1 MKTNWLGHEQ
11 LCLRRL
17 LSAGQNTKTTLFSY
31 VYNMTTDMDTLY
43 AMKICLQ
50 KESQF
55 PSVRVGEVAA
65 IGEARTSV
73 LSSQAYADSL
83 ARESGESPSTPGD
96 QLQYDS
102 LDSTATVLIGQMML
116 DTFTRVQTEP
126 LDDRHLDVKS
136 FNRTL
141 AGLIRAMP
149 LADGYKACMTLF
161 QRVHDR
167 ELSTER
173 RRATLDVIQNVY
185 VTIDFLAE
193 DFWYRGSHNG
203 TMEKARSYDCAPHT
217 ELYRD
222 GIRTP

>member
-17 LSAGQNTKTTLFSY
+17 LTAGQKAKTTLFSY

-43 AMKICLQ
+43 AMKVCFQ

-55 PSVRVGEVAA
+55 PAVRVGEVAA

-83 ARESGESPSTPGD
+83 ARLSGKSSSTPGN

-102 LDSTATVLIGQMML
+102 LDSTATVLIGRMVL
-116 DTFTRVQTEP
+116 DTFTRAHTELDDSP
-126 LDDRHLDVKS
+126 LDLDS
-136 FNRTL
+136 NHCL

-149 LADGYKACMTLF
+149 LAHGSKACMTLF
-161 QRVHDR
+161 QHLRDDQ
-167 ELSTER
+167 LSMAQ
-173 RRATLDVIQNVY
+173 RRATLDVVQNIY
-185 VTIDFLAE
+185 VPVDFLAE
-193 DFWYRGSHNG
+193 DRMYRQNFR
-203 TMEKARSYDCAPHT
+203 MQEARTYDCAPQT
-217 ELYRD
+217 ELYRLSD
-222 GIRTP
+222 VQA